1 MKPLIL
7 VLSLLSFWPA
17 HVFAGDIPD
26 TPGNRQA
33 AAERY
38 LAVASLESMMRDVIE
53 KTAENLPED
62 QRKGFVDLMGKHVRI
77 GVLER
82 SAVASMVRHFTV
94 RELNALADFYGSP
107 EGKSAM
113 KKFGLYMADVMP
125 VIDQEMKRAF
135 LEYKDTK

>member
-17 HVFAGDIPD
+17 HVLAGDTPD

-38 LAVASLESMMRDVIE
+38 LAVAPLESMLRDVVE
-53 KTAENLPED
+53 KTSENLPED
-62 QRKGFVDLMGKHVRI
+62 QRRGFVDLMGKYLRI

-82 SAVASMVRHFTV
+82 STVASMVRHFTV

-135 LEYKDTK
+135 QEYKDTK